1 MTASAIQYQQVL
13 KNGGSIYLP
22 PNPNF
27 LNLSIPDLSVPD
39 TVQLYDIG
47 TAYVYN
53 GKAYYYA
60 YVTAAVEGGTAAA
73 KSYKQ
78 EVSYQLI
85 GATAAIYATSI
96 TITVGA
102 TDGIAAGGVVA
113 KDYLKG
119 GSVQV
124 FTGTTTQFTRG
135 IIGNAAVAAN
145 GGTCVIDLDGP
156 IPAALTTSMYAEAT
170 SSPWAAVMDSTA
182 AWMTKVG
189 VATCYSAASKW
200 VWLQTWGQCWV
211 TPQYSIGT
219 AGYHHAIFKHDGSVE
234 KITTVDLNHSDQYA
248 GWSFSFGA
256 GGAQAAPFVFLMIA
270 HP

>member
-1 MTASAIQYQQVL
+1 MGNKFQQPLVL
-13 KNGGSIYLP
+13 ENGGTLWLP
-22 PNPNF
+22 PNVDF
-27 LNLSIPDLSVPD
+27 LTTAIPDFSAPD
-39 TVQLYDIG
+39 ASQRYDIG
-47 TAYVYN
+47 TAYTYN
-53 GKAYYYA
+53 GKAFYYA
-60 YVTAAVEGGTAAA
+60 YVTAAVEGSMAAA
-73 KSYKQ
+73 KTYKQ

-85 GATAAIYATSI
+85 GAEAAIGDESI

-135 IIGNAAVAAN
+135 ILSNTAVAGG
-145 GGTCVIDLDGP
+145 GGTSVIELDGG
-156 IPAALTTSMYAEAT
+156 IPAALTTAMYAEAT
-170 SSPWAAVMDSTA
+170 SSPWAAVMDTTS
-182 AWMTKVG
+182 AWQAKVG
-189 VATCYSAASKW
+189 LATCYAAATKW

-211 TPQYSIGT
+211 SPQSSLGT

-234 KITTVDLNHSDQYA
+234 KPTTVDLNHSDQYA
-248 GWSFSFGA
+248 GWVFSHGA
-256 GGAQAAPFVFLMIA
+256 GGVQSAPFMFLQIA